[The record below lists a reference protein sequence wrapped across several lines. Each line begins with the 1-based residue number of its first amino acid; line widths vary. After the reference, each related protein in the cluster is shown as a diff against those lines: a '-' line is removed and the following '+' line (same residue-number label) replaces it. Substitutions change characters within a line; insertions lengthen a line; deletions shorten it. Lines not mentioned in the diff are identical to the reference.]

1 MSKSFPPII
10 PVILSGGAGTRLWPL
25 SIPERPK
32 QFLAFGGARTLFQ
45 ETLARFSGKGF
56 RPPLV
61 VGNHEHRFL
70 IAEQLRA
77 LKRETLAVMLEPA
90 SRNTALACAAAA
102 AFIAARAPGALMLV
116 LPSDHVIGNPAAL
129 RRAVAV
135 AAAVAAKGFLVAFGI
150 KPERPHT
157 GYGYIE
163 AGAPLPGSKRTRA
176 VKRFIEK
183 PGAKKARSLIAGKN
197 VYWNSGMFLFAP
209 QAFLA
214 ELARFA
220 PKMAAKAE
228 EAVKKGEPDLDFF
241 RLDAKA
247 FAGAKAGA
255 IDTVVME
262 RTKRAAVVPVDMNW
276 SDAGSWAALWESG
289 TRDGRGNVRQGPV
302 ALHDVSG
309 SFLLSE
315 GPVLGAVGIRD
326 LVVVATEDAVLV
338 APRAKAENVKAL
350 GPLVAARALVSR
362 VTVQR
367 PWGSYRTLKADA
379 RAAPRALDKMRPYR
393 GAGFQ
398 VKQIT
403 VKPGAALSL
412 QFHRRRAEHWV
423 VVAGRARVTRGEET
437 FTLKA
442 NQSTYIPKGVR
453 HRLENPGPGTL
464 HLIEVQSGDYL
475 GEDDIVRLE
484 DNYGRK

>member
-1 MSKSFPPII
+1 M
-10 PVILSGGAGTRLWPL
+10 ILSGGAGTRLWPL

-32 QFLAFGGARTLFQ
+32 QFSALGRALRARKPAGRALRARKPAGGARTLFQ
-45 ETLARFSGKGF
+45 ETLARVAGKPF

-70 IAEQLRA
+70 IAEQIRA
-77 LKRETLAVMLEPA
+77 LKRKTLAVMLEPA
-90 SRNTALACAAAA
+90 ARNTAPACAAAA

-129 RRAVAV
+129 RRAVAA
-135 AAAVAAKGFLVAFGI
+135 AAAVAAQGFLVTFGI

-157 GYGYIE
+157 GYGYIA
-163 AGAPLPGSKRTRA
+163 AGKRIAGGLGARA
-176 VKRFIEK
+176 VNRFIEK
-183 PGAKKARSLIAGKN
+183 PDRNKARALIAKGG
-197 VYWNSGMFLFAP
+197 VYWNAGIFLFAP
-209 QAFLA
+209 EAFLA

-220 PKMAAKAE
+220 PKMAARAR
-228 EAVKKGEPDLDFF
+228 EAVKKGKPDLDFF

-247 FAGAKAGA
+247 FAALPAGA

-262 RTKRAAVVPVDMNW
+262 RTKRAAVVPVDMAW

-289 TRDGRGNVRQGPV
+289 ARDGRGNVRHGPV
-302 ALHDVSG
+302 ALADVSG

-315 GPVLGAVGIRD
+315 GPVLGAVGVRD
-326 LVVVATEDAVLV
+326 LVVVATEDAVLIV
-338 APRAKAENVKAL
+338 PRAQAENVKAL
-350 GPLVAARALVSR
+350 ASLVAAKALVSR

-367 PWGSYRTLKADA
+367 PWGSYRTLKAD
-379 RAAPRALDKMRPYR
+379 K
-393 GAGFQ
+393 GFQ

-403 VKPGAALSL
+403 VKPGGALSL

-423 VVAGRARVTRGEET
+423 VVAGRARVTRGRET
-437 FTLKA
+437 FTLEA

-453 HRLENPGPGTL
+453 HRLENPGASPL